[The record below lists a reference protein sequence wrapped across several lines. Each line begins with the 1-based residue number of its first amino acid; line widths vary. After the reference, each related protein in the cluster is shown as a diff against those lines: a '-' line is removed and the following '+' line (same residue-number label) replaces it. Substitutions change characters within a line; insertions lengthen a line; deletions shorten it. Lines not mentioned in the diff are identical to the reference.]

1 MSDRFDNILDTCVD
15 RINRGERIEDCL
27 ADYPE
32 YAPELEP
39 LLRSMLLAKN
49 VYSFE
54 PRPSARQEAK
64 QRFTAA
70 TSTVD
75 VEQRHRFRC
84 QRQQWSE

>member
-15 RINRGERIEDCL
+15 GINRGERIEDCL

-32 YAPELEP
+32 CAPELEP
-39 LLRSMLLAKN
+39 LFRSMLLTKN
-49 VYSFE
+49 AHSFE

-70 TSTVD
+70 LRES
-75 VEQRHRFRC
+75 EQRREKDTT
-84 QRQQWSE
+84 Q